1 MKPLNEDVLRG
12 TARLM
17 GIEPKLCLNKSNKTP
32 QARKI
37 FCRFAGEFGFPTIDT
52 GNFLDIQQ
60 AAVSNAARKGADIV
74 KQCGHYC
81 QRFFY
86 INNNKYIFFLK
97 TFYIITYMKLIRDY
111 IEYRDFLR
119 DFYT

>member
-37 FCRFAGEFGFPTIDT
+37 FCRFAGEFGFSTIDT
-52 GNFLDIQQ
+52 GNF
-60 AAVSNAARKGADIV
+60 
-74 KQCGHYC
+74 
-81 QRFFY
+81 
-86 INNNKYIFFLK
+86 
-97 TFYIITYMKLIRDY
+97 
-111 IEYRDFLR
+111 
-119 DFYT
+119 